1 MTKLVRRHPHV
12 FGDADARTPDAVES
26 TWFAA
31 KTKEKSRS
39 SVTDGVPQALPSLV
53 LAAKL
58 LTRAEHGGVAV
69 EPAPPPARRTADAA
83 LADVDDDRAFGDLLV
98 ALVAA
103 GRARGWDAEAA
114 ARDSARRLRET
125 LRRAEG
131 RPE

>member
-1 MTKLVRRHPHV
+1 M
-12 FGDADARTPDAVES
+12 
-26 TWFAA
+26 
-31 KTKEKSRS
+31 
-39 SVTDGVPQALPSLV
+39 TDGVPQALPSLV

-69 EPAPPPARRTADAA
+69 EPAPSPAVRTADAA